1 MKKILLLTFEFP
13 IGKGYCGGVG
23 QVVKQ
28 CRDALT
34 NLGHRVHVLISA
46 EFRKKYPAKLF
57 NPDGTITQYNNLSG
71 FEREHGW
78 SGFDYIIQ
86 HFVNW
91 TGELRGVKNGAHPRP
106 KIIYHFHSILR
117 RERESGFRTL
127 NYFLR
132 NQEKMI
138 ELADKI
144 ICPSNYEYDNFCRYF
159 PKFAGK
165 LTMIE
170 NTIETFPASKEIIS
184 GIRQKYGIKEGDVT
198 GLYVGRLEQIK
209 GIEIIIRHLP
219 KLLGRHKNFKFFIIG
234 KSLEK
239 DLHKKLLRV
248 LRKFPG
254 QLFYIR
260 YLEKERLFQLYY
272 LSDIYINPSLS
283 ESFSLSTHE
292 GALCKNALLL
302 NRLPVFEKF
311 KEAALFFSSQ
321 EAGGG
326 EFSSRLEY
334 LITHKNRRRKLA
346 MRSFRI
352 ARSFLAGKR
361 LKADLSG
368 FLNSF

>member
-13 IGKGYCGGVG
+13 LGKGYCGGVG
-23 QVVKQ
+23 QIVKQ

-34 NLGHRVHVLISA
+34 ALGHKVHVLVSP
-46 EFRKKYPAKLF
+46 EFRKKYPARLL
-57 NPDGTITQYNNLSG
+57 NPDGSVTQYNNLFA
-71 FEREHGW
+71 FEKEHGW
-78 SGFDYIIQ
+78 DRFDYIVQ

-91 TGELRGVKNGAHPRP
+91 TQELRRVKNGKSPRP

-117 RERESGFRTL
+117 RERDSGFRTL
-127 NYFLR
+127 NYFLQ

-138 ELADKI
+138 EIADKI
-144 ICPSNYEYDNFCRYF
+144 ICPSNYEYDNFCRFF

-165 LTMIE
+165 LKMIE
-170 NTIETFPASKEIIS
+170 NTIETFPSSKDIMAD
-184 GIRQKYGIKEGDVT
+184 IRQKYGIKDDDVT

-209 GIEIIIRHLP
+209 GIEVIINHLP
-219 KLLGRHKNFKFFIIG
+219 KILSRHRNFKFFIIG

-239 DLHKKLLRV
+239 DLHKKLLKV

-260 YLEKERLFQLYY
+260 YMEKERLFQLYY

-311 KEAALFFSSQ
+311 KDAALFFSSQ
-321 EAGGG
+321 EAGGA

-334 LITHKNRRRKLA
+334 LLTHKNMRRRLA